1 MWVISMPIW
10 DRTYLRGRE
19 TRFKEAAHA
28 RGILQLVRMI
38 PATNGVAQ
46 HDWIDCIEPERAPQ
60 GHSWH
65 NLTRLILAYNY

>member
-19 TRFKEAAHA
+19 TRFKEVAHA

-38 PATNGVAQ
+38 PATNGVAH

-60 GHSWH
+60 GHSDWIDC
-65 NLTRLILAYNY
+65 NS